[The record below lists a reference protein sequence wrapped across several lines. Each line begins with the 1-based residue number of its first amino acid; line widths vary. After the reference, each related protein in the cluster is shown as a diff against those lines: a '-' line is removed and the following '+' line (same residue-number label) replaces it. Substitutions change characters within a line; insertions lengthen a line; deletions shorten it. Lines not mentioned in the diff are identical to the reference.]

1 VSFVRDN
8 PLWSLLLRYGRP
20 HRNQFAVGMAAR
32 IAGQF
37 PNALPGLLIGIAI
50 DAVVLRSRPYRLPL
64 VPDAWLPETTAGTVG
79 LTLALLAVSYPTG
92 ALLSM
97 VSRRRMGRF
106 GELLQHDVRVGTFDT
121 VQRLE
126 MEYFDE
132 RETGRIMSILND
144 DVRELNAVVNGVLGA
159 VAHGVTRGI
168 AMFAFLLWLNWQLAA
183 ALLVVP
189 LAFGWVASRISSILE
204 PKHMA
209 VRERVGDIND
219 RLNNNVEG
227 ISVIKSCGTEALE
240 RERVAAVSR
249 EHRDAKWDA
258 HLTQATFDQLLAIV
272 ERVGRVFVLGV
283 GGYWVLVGPPLFFT
297 GTLTAGALFTFYY
310 YINDFTNSA
319 ENLAGVVDPYQ
330 NAKAAATRIR
340 EVLDGDRVTARE
352 GAAPLGSVD
361 GAVAYHDVSFAYA
374 DRDEAALESVSF
386 AVDPGETVGV
396 VGPTGAGK
404 STLVKLLFRFYEPD
418 DGTVRV
424 DGRAVADYSL
434 SSLRRH
440 VGYIDQEPF
449 LFPGTVEENVTYG
462 LEAVDEGTLWRSLR
476 LAGVAAFVEDLPK
489 GVETEIGERGV
500 KLSGGQRQRLCL
512 ARAIVRDPSILVL
525 DEATSHVDNETE
537 ALIQRGISSLAEDRT
552 TLTIAHRLSTV
563 RDADLIIVVRDGRVV
578 ETGTHE
584 GLLAEDGLYANLW
597 RVQAGDV
604 RSLPESFVERVEQ
617 HADAAPAESESE
629 SDSDSGSR

>member
-1 VSFVRDN
+1 
-8 PLWSLLLRYGRP
+8 
-20 HRNQFAVGMAAR
+20 
-32 IAGQF
+32 
-37 PNALPGLLIGIAI
+37 
-50 DAVVLRSRPYRLPL
+50 
-64 VPDAWLPETTAGTVG
+64 
-79 LTLALLAVSYPTG
+79 LALLAVSYPTG
-92 ALLSM
+92 ALLRM

-159 VAHGVTRGI
+159 VANGVTRGI

-340 EVLDGDRVTARE
+340 EVLDGDRITARE

-404 STLVKLLFRFYEPD
+404 STLVKLLFRFYDPD
-418 DGTVRV
+418 RGRIEIDDRDVRDVEVESLRDALGYVSQDPFLFSGTVRENLAYAAV
-424 DGRAVADYSL
+424 DVDEDAMIGAAKRASAHEFVADL
-434 SSLRRH
+434 PE
-440 VGYIDQEPF
+440 GYD
-449 LFPGTVEENVTYG
+449 TDV
-462 LEAVDEGTLWRSLR
+462 
-476 LAGVAAFVEDLPK
+476 
-489 GVETEIGERGV
+489 GERGI
-500 KLSGGQRQRLCL
+500 KLSGGQRQRLT
-512 ARAIVRDPSILVL
+512 IVRELLRDPDVLVL

-537 ALIQRGISSLAEDRT
+537 MLIKRSMDELGADRT
-552 TLTIAHRLSTV
+552 MFVIAHRLSSV
-563 RDADLIIVVRDGRVV
+563 RDADRLLVIDDGRIV
-578 ETGTHE
+578 ERGTHE
-584 GLLAEDGLYANLW
+584 ELLAADGLYANLW
-597 RVQAGDV
+597 RIQVGDV
-604 RSLPESFVERVEQ
+604 EGLPESFLERIRAREGGNGEMVE
-617 HADAAPAESESE
+617 
-629 SDSDSGSR
+629 

>member
-20 HRNQFAVGMAAR
+20 HRNQFAVGMAAQ
-32 IAGQF
+32 IAGRF

-258 HLTQATFDQLLAIV
+258 HLTQATFDQFLAIV
-272 ERVGRVFVLGV
+272 ERAGRVFVLGV

-404 STLVKLLFRFYEPD
+404 STLVKLLFRFYDPD
-418 DGTVRV
+418 RGRIEIDDRDVRDVEVESLRDALGYVSQDPFLFSGTVRENLAYAAV
-424 DGRAVADYSL
+424 DVDEDAMIGAAKRASAHEFVADL
-434 SSLRRH
+434 PE
-440 VGYIDQEPF
+440 GYD
-449 LFPGTVEENVTYG
+449 TDV
-462 LEAVDEGTLWRSLR
+462 
-476 LAGVAAFVEDLPK
+476 
-489 GVETEIGERGV
+489 GERGI
-500 KLSGGQRQRLCL
+500 KLSGGQRQRLT
-512 ARAIVRDPSILVL
+512 IVRELLRDPDVLVL

-537 ALIQRGISSLAEDRT
+537 VLIKRSMDELGADRT
-552 TLTIAHRLSTV
+552 MFVIAHRLSSV
-563 RDADLIIVVRDGRVV
+563 RDADRLLVIDDGRIV
-578 ETGTHE
+578 ERGTHE
-584 GLLAEDGLYANLW
+584 ELLAADGLYANLW
-597 RVQAGDV
+597 RIQVGDV
-604 RSLPESFVERVEQ
+604 EALPESFLERIRAREGGNGEV
-617 HADAAPAESESE
+617 AE
-629 SDSDSGSR
+629 